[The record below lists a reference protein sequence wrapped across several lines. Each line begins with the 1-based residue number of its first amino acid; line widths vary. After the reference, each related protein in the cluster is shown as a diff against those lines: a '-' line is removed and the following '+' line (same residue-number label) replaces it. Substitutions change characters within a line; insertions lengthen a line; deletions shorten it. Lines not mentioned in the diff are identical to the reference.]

1 VKKVVKILSIVL
13 FFIGLG
19 LLCGCGNSPDTEISP
34 EESFSTILPLSSPEP
49 TLFTQIPMLSIDEID
64 FDAVE
69 LIISERQISSF
80 DFLQDCKNIKTLFLI
95 DCLLDENAVVPQLET
110 LQSVKII
117 GGTSEIVAALQN
129 NPQIAWLDL
138 AYCGIDKIDSLSIFS
153 KLTHLSLLGNDISDL
168 SPLSGMSELEELV
181 LLEGNYKINSLKPL
195 FALENLK
202 LVILSMLT
210 YQNIADED
218 ILYFD
223 PDTTP
228 DEGRFDGI
236 IQVD

>member
-19 LLCGCGNSPDTEISP
+19 LLCGCGNSPDTEIPP
-34 EESFSTILPLSSPEP
+34 EESFSTVLLLSSPES
-49 TLFTQIPMLSIDEID
+49 TLFTQMPILSVDEID

-69 LIISERQISSF
+69 LIIAERQISSF
-80 DFLQDCKNIKTLFLI
+80 DFLQDCKNIETLSLV
-95 DCLLDENAVVPQLET
+95 DCLLDENAVMPQIET
-110 LQSVKII
+110 LQSVEILR
-117 GGTSEIVAALQN
+117 GTSEIVTALQN
-129 NPQIAWLDL
+129 NPQITRLTL
-138 AYCGIDKIDSLSIFS
+138 SYCGIDKLDSLPVFS
-153 KLTHLSLLGNDISDL
+153 KLTHLGLLGNDISDL
-168 SPLSGMSELEELV
+168 GPLSGMSELEELI
-181 LLEGNYKINSLKPL
+181 LIDGNYKIKSLKPL

-202 LVILSMLT
+202 LVLLSMLT

-218 ILYFD
+218 VLYFD
-223 PDTTP
+223 SDTTP